1 MRAMD
6 EELERRIG
14 RNESLFREVNEAI
27 RRGLWPGEEGEQVRF
42 RCECAQLDCNGVV
55 TLTAAQYTRVRANP
69 RRFLV
74 LVGHELPEFESVVE
88 SGAGYLVVE
97 KRDAAGA
104 EAAALDAAS

>member
-27 RRGLWPGEEGEQVRF
+27 RRGLWPGEEGERVRF
-42 RCECAQLDCNGVV
+42 RCECAQLDCNEVI
-55 TLTAAQYTRVRANP
+55 TITAAEYERVRANP

-74 LVGHELPEFESVVE
+74 INGHELPEFESVVE
-88 SGAGYLVVE
+88 SRPDYLVVE

-104 EAAALDAAS
+104 EAAKLDHAS